1 MAWGVSPTSNPS
13 SGLMLSLS
21 RIGVGVTAVLLLS
34 KLGVWKPP
42 PAGVRSA
49 KKSERIV
56 LIKCLTYSYKQ
67 SRILHG
73 EKKKV

>member
-21 RIGVGVTAVLLLS
+21 RIGVGVTVVLLLS

-49 KKSERIV
+49 K
-56 LIKCLTYSYKQ
+56 
-67 SRILHG
+67 
-73 EKKKV
+73 EK